1 MSNDLAIRKQALEQA
16 IRNAA
21 QRSGSAAFELRMRKQ
36 YEVALAIIQHLEL
49 QAQREVLLDW
59 GKK

>member
-16 IRNAA
+16 LRNEA
-21 QRSGSAAFELRMRKQ
+21 QRTGSAAFERRMRKQ
-36 YEVALAIIQHLEL
+36 YEVALAIIHHLEL